1 MANTIDLNGYAINKE
16 LISAGIITP
25 GHLLVRDTSGTVVV
39 HATAGGR
46 AQPLF
51 AREDDLQGN
60 DLTVAYASGD
70 LIQMLMFPPGG
81 EVNALV
87 AASAPAIVVGDF
99 LESAG
104 DGTLRVPVVEAD
116 LAGTLT
122 GSVDGTM
129 EDIADIALSTGN
141 TYTDAAV
148 NTAVNAAILTANLE
162 NKEMLTKINAILPD
176 GAERPIAVALESVD
190 NSGGGSA
197 VRIRVEIL

>member
-16 LISAGIITP
+16 LISAGVITP
-25 GHLLVRDTSGTVVV
+25 GHLLVRDGSGTVVV

-46 AQPLF
+46 AAPIF

-60 DLTVAYASGD
+60 DITVAYASGD
-70 LIQMLMFPPGG
+70 LIQMLIFPPGG

-104 DGTLRVPVVEAD
+104 DGTLRVPVDEAD

-122 GSVDGTM
+122 GTNDGALNDITFNATWSDAQATEVD
-129 EDIADIALSTGN
+129 
-141 TYTDAAV
+141 
-148 NTAVNAAILTANLE
+148 ANF
-162 NKEMLTKINAILPD
+162 KEVQAKINAILPA
-176 GAERPIAVALESVD
+176 GAQFPVAVALESVD